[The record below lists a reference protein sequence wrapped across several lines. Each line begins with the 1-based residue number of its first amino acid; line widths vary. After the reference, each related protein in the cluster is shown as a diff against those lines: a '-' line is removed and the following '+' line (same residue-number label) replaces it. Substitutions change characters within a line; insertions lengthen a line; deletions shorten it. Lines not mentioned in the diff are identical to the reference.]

1 MKAGIM
7 AENQLYVVAT
17 PIGNLAD
24 ITTRAHQVLEM
35 VDIIAAEDTRHTKR
49 LLNHL
54 GFSKPL
60 MAVHDHNE
68 AHAATS
74 ILEKLKAGQ
83 NVALVSDAG
92 TPLIADP
99 GFHVTR
105 AVAEAGFDIVPIPG
119 PCAIITGL
127 CAAALPTDRFIFDGF
142 LPPKTSARQQ
152 YFNGIKNEERTV
164 VVYES
169 PHRILDSLKDLASVL
184 GEDKEVVLGRE
195 LTKTFETFLRGTV
208 ADIQNRM
215 LADSNQLKGEFVV
228 MIRGAAS
235 KKKLEVSQEALDL
248 TLLLSEELP
257 LKKAAAL
264 AAKHTGY
271 KKNQLYQL
279 VLEARE

>member
-1 MKAGIM
+1 MP
-7 AENQLYVVAT
+7 ENQLYVVAT

-24 ITTRAHQVLEM
+24 ITIRAQEVLES

-49 LLNHL
+49 LLTHL
-54 GFSKPL
+54 GINKPL
-60 MAVHDHNE
+60 MAAHDHNE
-68 AHAATS
+68 SGAAEQ
-74 ILEKLKAGQ
+74 ILARLQDGQ

-99 GFHVTR
+99 GFHV
-105 AVAEAGFDIVPIPG
+105 AKHVAQAGFNIVPVPG
-119 PCAIITGL
+119 ACAVITAL

-142 LPPKTSARQQ
+142 LPPKSKGRKEYFTSL
-152 YFNGIKNEERTV
+152 KNEERTL

-169 PHRILDSLKDLASVL
+169 PHRILDSLNDLNEVL
-184 GEDKEVVLGRE
+184 GSDKELVVARE

-208 ADIQNRM
+208 EEILQRM
-215 LADSNQLKGEFVV
+215 QADSNQQRGEFVV
-228 MIRGAAS
+228 MIRGAIS
-235 KKKLEVSQEALDL
+235 KKKLEVSQDAIDL

-257 LKKAAAL
+257 LKQAAGL

-279 VLEARE
+279 ALEAKE

>member
-1 MKAGIM
+1 M

-24 ITTRAHQVLEM
+24 ITIRAQEVLEM

-54 GFSKPL
+54 GVQKPL
-60 MAVHDHNE
+60 LAAHDHNE
-68 AHAATS
+68 AFAAGT
-74 ILEKLKAGQ
+74 IVEKLQSGM

-99 GFHVTR
+99 GFHV
-105 AVAEAGFDIVPIPG
+105 AKEVADAGFDVIPVPG
-119 PCAIITGL
+119 ACAVITAL

-142 LPPKTSARQQ
+142 LPAKTSGRKQ
-152 YFNGIKNEERTV
+152 YFASVKNEERTL

-169 PHRILDSLKDLASVL
+169 PHRILESLKDLQNEL
-184 GEDKEVVLGRE
+184 GEDKEIVVARE

-208 ADIQNRM
+208 ASILATM
-215 LADSNQLKGEFVV
+215 EADSNQQRGEFVV
-228 MIRGAAS
+228 MIRGALA
-235 KKKLEVSQEALDL
+235 KKKLDVPQDAIDL
-248 TLLLSEELP
+248 VVLLSEELP
-257 LKKAAAL
+257 MKKAAAL
-264 AAKHTGY
+264 AAKHTGF

-279 VLEARE
+279 ALEQKE

>member
-1 MKAGIM
+1 M

-24 ITTRAHQVLEM
+24 ITIRAQEVLEM

-54 GFSKPL
+54 GIQKPL
-60 MAVHDHNE
+60 LAAHDHNE
-68 AHAATS
+68 AFAAGT
-74 ILEKLKAGQ
+74 IVEKLQSGM

-99 GFHVTR
+99 GFHV
-105 AVAEAGFDIVPIPG
+105 AKEVADAGFDVIPVPG
-119 PCAIITGL
+119 ACAVITAL

-142 LPPKTSARQQ
+142 LPAKTSGRKQ
-152 YFNGIKNEERTV
+152 YFASVKNEERTL

-169 PHRILDSLKDLASVL
+169 PHRILESLKDLQNEL
-184 GEDKEVVLGRE
+184 GEDKEIVVARE

-208 ADIQNRM
+208 ASILAIM
-215 LADSNQLKGEFVV
+215 EADSNQQRGEFVV
-228 MIRGAAS
+228 MIRGALA
-235 KKKLEVSQEALDL
+235 KKKLDVPQDAIDL
-248 TLLLSEELP
+248 VVLLSEELP
-257 LKKAAAL
+257 MKKAAAL
-264 AAKHTGY
+264 AAKHTGF

-279 VLEARE
+279 ALEQKE

>member
-1 MKAGIM
+1 MP
-7 AENQLYVVAT
+7 ENQLYVVAT

-24 ITTRAHQVLEM
+24 ITIRAQEVLES

-54 GFSKPL
+54 GINKPL
-60 MAVHDHNE
+60 MAAHDHNE
-68 AHAATS
+68 SGAAEQ
-74 ILEKLKAGQ
+74 ILARLQDGQ

-99 GFHVTR
+99 GFHV
-105 AVAEAGFDIVPIPG
+105 AKHVAEAGFNIVPVPG
-119 PCAIITGL
+119 ACAVITAL

-142 LPPKTSARQQ
+142 LPPKSKGRKD
-152 YFNGIKNEERTV
+152 YFASLKHEERTL

-169 PHRILDSLKDLASVL
+169 PHRILDSLKDLQEVL
-184 GEDKEVVLGRE
+184 GPEKELVVARE

-208 ADIQNRM
+208 EEILQQM
-215 LADSNQLKGEFVV
+215 QADSNQQRGEFVV
-228 MIRGAAS
+228 MIRGAIS
-235 KKKLEVSQEALDL
+235 KKKLEVSQDAIDL

-257 LKKAAAL
+257 LKHAAGL

-279 VLEARE
+279 ALESKE

>member
-1 MKAGIM
+1 MP
-7 AENQLYVVAT
+7 ENQLYVVAT

-24 ITTRAHQVLEM
+24 ITIRAQEVLES

-54 GFSKPL
+54 GINKPL
-60 MAVHDHNE
+60 MAAHDHNE
-68 AHAATS
+68 SGAAEQ
-74 ILEKLKAGQ
+74 IVARLKDGQ

-99 GFHVTR
+99 GFHV
-105 AVAEAGFDIVPIPG
+105 AKHVAEAGFNIVPVPG
-119 PCAIITGL
+119 ACAVITAL

-142 LPPKTSARQQ
+142 LPPKSKGRKD
-152 YFNGIKNEERTV
+152 YFATLKNEERTL

-169 PHRILDSLKDLASVL
+169 PHRILDSLKDLNDVL
-184 GEDKEVVLGRE
+184 GADKELVVARE
-195 LTKTFETFLRGTV
+195 LTKTFETFLRGSV
-208 ADIQNRM
+208 QSIQEEM
-215 LADSNQLKGEFVV
+215 ETDSNQQRGEFVV
-228 MIRGAAS
+228 MIRGAIA

-248 TLLLSEELP
+248 TLLLAEELP
-257 LKKAAAL
+257 LKQAAGL

-279 VLEARE
+279 ALEAKE

>member
-1 MKAGIM
+1 MT
-7 AENQLYVVAT
+7 ESQLYVVAT

-35 VDIIAAEDTRHTKR
+35 VDVIAAEDTRHTKR

-68 AHAATS
+68 SQAVNS
-74 ILEKLKAGQ
+74 IIEKLKAGQ

-105 AVAEAGFDIVPIPG
+105 GVAAAGFKIVPIPG

-142 LPPKTSARQQ
+142 LPPKTNARQQ
-152 YFNGIKNEERTV
+152 YFNGIKSEERTV

-169 PHRILDSLKDLASVL
+169 PHRILDSLKDCEAVL
-184 GEDKEVVLGRE
+184 GSEKELVLGRE

-208 ADIQNRM
+208 SEIQAIMKADH
-215 LADSNQLKGEFVV
+215 NQLKGEFVV

-235 KKKLEVSQEALDL
+235 KKKMEVSQEALDL

-264 AAKHTGY
+264 AAKHTGF

-279 VLEARE
+279 ALDARE

>member
-1 MKAGIM
+1 M

-24 ITTRAHQVLEM
+24 ITIRAQEVLEM

-54 GFSKPL
+54 GIQKPL
-60 MAVHDHNE
+60 LAAHDHNE
-68 AHAATS
+68 SFAAGA
-74 ILEKLKAGQ
+74 ILEKLKSGL

-99 GFHVTR
+99 GFHV
-105 AVAEAGFDIVPIPG
+105 AKEVAEAGFDVVPVPG
-119 PCAIITGL
+119 ACAVITAL
-127 CAAALPTDRFIFDGF
+127 SAAALPTDRFIFDGF
-142 LPPKTSARQQ
+142 LPPKTSGRKQ
-152 YFNGIKNEERTV
+152 YFAAMKNEERTL

-169 PHRILDSLKDLASVL
+169 PHRILDSLKDLMSEL
-184 GEDKEVVLGRE
+184 GEDKELVVARE
-195 LTKTFETFLRGTV
+195 LTKTFETFLRGSV
-208 ADIQNRM
+208 ANIVAAM
-215 LADSNQLKGEFVV
+215 EADSNQQRGEFVV
-228 MIRGAAS
+228 MIRGALS

-248 TLLLSEELP
+248 TVLLAEELP
-257 LKKAAAL
+257 MKKAAAL

-279 VLEARE
+279 ALEQKDQSD